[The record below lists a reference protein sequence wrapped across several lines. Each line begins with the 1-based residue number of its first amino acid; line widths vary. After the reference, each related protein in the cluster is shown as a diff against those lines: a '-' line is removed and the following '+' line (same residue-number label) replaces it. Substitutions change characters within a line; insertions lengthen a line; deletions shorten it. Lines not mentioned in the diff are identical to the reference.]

1 MKLVGG
7 FLIALVRAYQL
18 LLSPYLPASCRYHP
32 SCASYTAEAISVHGP
47 VRGLWLAARRIARC
61 HPWGGMGF
69 DPVPPRRV
77 RKELNTAAPQPRCR
91 QSPASP
97 DELSWERPE

>member
-7 FLIALVRAYQL
+7 FLIALIRAYQL

-32 SCASYTAEAISVHGP
+32 GCSSYAAEAISVHGP
-47 VRGLWLAARRIARC
+47 LRGLWLATRRIARC

-69 DPVPPRRV
+69 DPVPPRPR
-77 RKELNTAAPQPRCR
+77 REAKTSAALLRHDHPSSAQ
-91 QSPASP
+91 A
-97 DELSWERPE
+97 DVLSWEHRE

>member
-7 FLIALVRAYQL
+7 VLIALVRAYQL

-32 SCASYTAEAISVHGP
+32 GCASYTAEAISVHGP

-69 DPVPPRRV
+69 DPVPPRR
-77 RKELNTAAPQPRCR
+77 RPEEGATSAPQRRDRHTSARPE
-91 QSPASP
+91 A
-97 DELSWERPE
+97 LSWEHPE

>member
-7 FLIALVRAYQL
+7 FLIGLVRAYQL

-32 SCASYTAEAISVHGP
+32 GCASYAAEAISVHGP

-69 DPVPPRRV
+69 DPVPPRSGE
-77 RKELNTAAPQPRCR
+77 KAQETAAPQRR
-91 QSPASP
+91 NHRSSAKP
-97 DELSWERPE
+97 DELSWEHPE

>member
-7 FLIALVRAYQL
+7 FLIALIRAYQL

-32 SCASYTAEAISVHGP
+32 GCSSYAAEAIAVHGP
-47 VRGLWLAARRIARC
+47 LRGLWLAARRIARC

-69 DPVPPRRV
+69 DPVPPRPR
-77 RKELNTAAPQPRCR
+77 READASAHPQRHGHR
-91 QSPASP
+91 SSARP
-97 DELSWERPE
+97 DALSWEHPE

>member
-32 SCASYTAEAISVHGP
+32 GCSSYTAEAISVHGP
-47 VRGLWLAARRIARC
+47 VRGLWLAVKRIARC

-69 DPVPPRRV
+69 DPVPPRRGA
-77 RKELNTAAPQPRCR
+77 KAGETAARR
-91 QSPASP
+91 RHNRKSSART
-97 DELSWERPE
+97 DGLSWEHPE

>member
-7 FLIALVRAYQL
+7 VLIGLVRAYQL

-32 SCASYTAEAISVHGP
+32 GCSSYAAEAISLHGP
-47 VRGLWLAARRIARC
+47 LRGLWLAARRVARC

-69 DPVPPRRV
+69 DPVPPRVGRGTCQGTAPE
-77 RKELNTAAPQPRCR
+77 RRTDPSAAGAAP
-91 QSPASP
+91 
-97 DELSWERPE
+97 LFWEHPE

>member
-7 FLIALVRAYQL
+7 FLIGLIRAYQL

-32 SCASYTAEAISVHGP
+32 GCASYTAEAISVHGP

-69 DPVPPRRV
+69 DPVPPRPGE
-77 RKELNTAAPQPRCR
+77 KAQETAAPQRR
-91 QSPASP
+91 NHRSSAKP
-97 DELSWERPE
+97 DELSWEHPE

>member
-32 SCASYTAEAISVHGP
+32 GCSSYTAEAISVHGP
-47 VRGLWLAARRIARC
+47 IRGLWLAARRIARC

-69 DPVPPRRV
+69 DPVPPRRLPEA
-77 RKELNTAAPQPRCR
+77 REAPAPQRRNR
-91 QSPASP
+91 QALARP
-97 DELSWERPE
+97 DALSWEHTE